1 MLPGRIFIAR
11 HGETVFNAAQIMQG
25 QHIAHTPLTRKG
37 FDQANA
43 MGVALGKWLGTR
55 QSISMW
61 ASDSGRAQQTLAIMA
76 EHIGC
81 DFHETRF
88 DKRLREIDVG
98 DWSGR
103 KYSDIVA
110 EIGPIVD
117 TEAGL
122 FNQRPPNGEYYDD
135 VAARLKSWM
144 EDTGDDRGDRLV
156 VMHGI
161 SARVLRALQRQ
172 LPVDPQWGAPMA
184 HNVAQGTLIMVGY
197 DSEEK
202 IIHQGQGV
210 RHA

>member
-43 MGVALGKWLGTR
+43 MGAALSKWLGTR

-81 DFHETRF
+81 DFHEARF
-88 DKRLREIDVG
+88 DERLREIDVG

-103 KYSDIVA
+103 RYSDIVN

-144 EDTGDDRGDRLV
+144 KDTSDDRGDRLV

-202 IIHQGQGV
+202 IIRQGQGV